1 MTAADFL
8 ISGGGTLDPDW
19 FNGDATTI
27 LTQWIN
33 SVTTSNPNAV
43 EACVYARAYT
53 YLADRRALLPT
64 MQRDRD
70 KTTQWDAGAL
80 TKVWVDRARQY
91 ESQCRAATGKTT
103 GPALSSWEGKRRCC
117 K

>member
-1 MTAADFL
+1 MRASDFL
-8 ISGGGTLDPDW
+8 LSGGGSLDPDW
-19 FNGDATTI
+19 FNGNATDV
-27 LTQWIN
+27 LTAWIN
-33 SVTTSNPNAV
+33 EETDP
-43 EACVYARAYT
+43 ACVYARAYA

-80 TKVWVDRARQY
+80 VRVWTDRARQY
-91 ESQCRAATGKTT
+91 ESQCRASKGKTS
-103 GPALSSWEGKRRCC
+103 GPALSSWEGDRKCC